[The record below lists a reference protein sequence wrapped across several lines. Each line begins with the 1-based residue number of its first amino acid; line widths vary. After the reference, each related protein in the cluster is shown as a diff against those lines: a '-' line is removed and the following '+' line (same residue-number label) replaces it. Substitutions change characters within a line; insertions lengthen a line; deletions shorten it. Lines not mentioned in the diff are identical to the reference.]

1 MKSVGDIICEELL
14 PLYIRQAK
22 EKREEAIMS
31 NNDKDFAHYD
41 KFLKELY
48 VLKKANNTRKL
59 TA

>member
-1 MKSVGDIICEELL
+1 MKSVGQMICEELI
-14 PLYIRQAK
+14 PMYIRQAK

-48 VLKKANNTRKL
+48 SLKKANNSRSV